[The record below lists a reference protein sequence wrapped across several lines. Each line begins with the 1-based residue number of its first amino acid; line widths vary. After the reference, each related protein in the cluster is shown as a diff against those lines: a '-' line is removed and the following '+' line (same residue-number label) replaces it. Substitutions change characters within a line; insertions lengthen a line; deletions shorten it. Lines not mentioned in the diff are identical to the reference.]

1 MPARAAPCAYTRKAA
16 DRERMLMDFPSPDT
30 PEFLRTII
38 VALVATI
45 AMLVAFLAA
54 SVICRDSRRRGGE
67 RRLAAKASVVM
78 GAVAAA
84 EMVVFGVVG
93 APFEAALGI
102 GALMKSSAYRKRTAA
117 RSNVYRTGF
126 ALGLFGLIAALFS
139 VIVIV
144 AVMLL

>member
-1 MPARAAPCAYTRKAA
+1 
-16 DRERMLMDFPSPDT
+16 MDFLFPDI
-30 PEFLRTII
+30 PEFLRVVIA
-38 VALVATI
+38 ALVATI

-54 SVICRDSRRRGGE
+54 SIVCRDSRRRGGE
-67 RRLAAKASVVM
+67 RRLAKASVTM
-78 GAVAAA
+78 GVAAVA
-84 EMVVFGVVG
+84 EMVVFGVAG
-93 APFEAALGI
+93 APFAAALGI

-126 ALGLFGLIAALFS
+126 ALGLFGLVSALFS

>member
-1 MPARAAPCAYTRKAA
+1 M
-16 DRERMLMDFPSPDT
+16 DMLLPDI

-38 VALVATI
+38 IALVATI

-54 SVICRDSRRRGGE
+54 SIICRDSRRRGGE
-67 RRLAAKASVVM
+67 RRLANASVVM
-78 GAVAAA
+78 GAVAAT
-84 EMVVFGVVG
+84 EIVVFGVVG
-93 APFEAALGI
+93 APFAAALGI
-102 GALMKSSAYRKRTAA
+102 GALMKSSTYRKRTAA

-139 VIVIV
+139 VIVIA